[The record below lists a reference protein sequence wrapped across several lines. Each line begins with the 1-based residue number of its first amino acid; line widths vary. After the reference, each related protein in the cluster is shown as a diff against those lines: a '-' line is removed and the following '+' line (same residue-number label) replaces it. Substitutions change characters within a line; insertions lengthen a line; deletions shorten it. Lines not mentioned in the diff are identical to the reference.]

1 MRWCL
6 FLIGKSISI
15 GILQRL
21 SLIYV
26 SVTYTQ
32 HTQLTRISPS
42 RPFWHIRMFI
52 VNFNNRLAK
61 AVFRINFIRY
71 FSTLLFFFF
80 VRGGRS
86 GGNFIRIKWLW
97 SFYFDFKLCFIAV
110 FIIYYI
116 FFSSLCSIFLSL
128 AHALVSLSSPL
139 RVFAT
144 RDKLYICFYML
155 LLLLSLSWSVVVVVV
170 MMVVQLQLAKELIF
184 LLLLL
189 FVVCIGYL
197 VYSAVMIR
205 SG

>member
-1 MRWCL
+1 MWVWHTHTAHTAHSH
-6 FLIGKSISI
+6 KP
-15 GILQRL
+15 
-21 SLIYV
+21 V
-26 SVTYTQ
+26 ASVLAYPHVYCQ
-32 HTQLTRISPS
+32 FQQSASQSRISHKFYTVLLNTS
-42 RPFWHIRMFI
+42 
-52 VNFNNRLAK
+52 L
-61 AVFRINFIRY
+61 
-71 FSTLLFFFF
+71 LLFC
-80 VRGGRS
+80 RGGRS

-128 AHALVSLSSPL
+128 AHALFSLSSPL

-170 MMVVQLQLAKELIF
+170 MMVVQLQLAEELIF